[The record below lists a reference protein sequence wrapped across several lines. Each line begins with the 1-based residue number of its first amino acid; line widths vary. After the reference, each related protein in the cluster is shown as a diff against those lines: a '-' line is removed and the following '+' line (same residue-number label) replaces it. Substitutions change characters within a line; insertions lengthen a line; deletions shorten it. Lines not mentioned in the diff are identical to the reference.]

1 MATTA
6 QALSYKD
13 IFHFRYLQWCKRTP
27 HEWKINLNKLASK
40 EQQWKKWLHSLTLEE
55 FVNDEKVNFP
65 KKKVYLF

>member
-1 MATTA
+1 MENE
-6 QALSYKD
+6 LK
-13 IFHFRYLQWCKRTP
+13 
-27 HEWKINLNKLASK
+27 KLASK